1 MVNRIAL
8 AAAIAIILIGSAA
21 SYTYLTT
28 GQVFPVTSQHA
39 VNCGE
44 IVSHG
49 DSIPPISPNAT
60 IDAECFYNAYVNMQN
75 ATLDLYYM
83 GVDTGQSNNFSVTSA
98 SRTITDRVRGFVDVK
113 QQPSS
118 VIYCSFMGLAHG
130 GAPALIIDGCTG
142 GASFS
147 ILLNQTAA

>member
-1 MVNRIAL
+1 MVSQIMLATTIAVV
-8 AAAIAIILIGSAA
+8 LIGSAV

-28 GQVFPVTSQHA
+28 GQIFPVTSQHT

-49 DSIPPISPNAT
+49 DSMPPISPNAT
-60 IDAECFYNAYVNMQN
+60 ADAECFYNAYVNAQN

-83 GVDTGQSNNFSVTSA
+83 GVDTGQSNNFSTTSV
-98 SRTITDRVRGFVDVK
+98 SRIITDRVSGFVDVR

-118 VIYCSFMGLAHG
+118 VIYCSLMELAPG
-130 GAPALIIDGCTG
+130 GAPALIINDCAG

-147 ILLNQTAA
+147 ILLNQTTA